1 MYDNCSFLIHCI
13 HYNLT
18 LLGDWRLKDNVK
30 TQLVSFKDAHS
41 AADWYVVQLT
51 KPSVQY
57 SGNSKSTFQNNGQ
70 SCSTSDFYMF
80 NLFSVVGEK
89 ILNRRGLNSIGTLWF
104 VALYKDFGLS
114 PSDYRLNQIH
124 WLSYSEHFT
133 LIAITANESVNC
145 KNHIWTQFHY
155 INKHTHVDIKRWAIV

>member
-18 LLGDWRLKDNVK
+18 LLK

-70 SCSTSDFYMF
+70 SCSTSEISTCLVFFQLLVRKYWTEEDWTALG
-80 NLFSVVGEK
+80 LFGLWLCIK
-89 ILNRRGLNSIGTLWF
+89 ILAYHPQTTDLIRFTDCPTASTSHWSQLQQMKVSTAKITYEPSSTTSTNTLTW
-104 VALYKDFGLS
+104 
-114 PSDYRLNQIH
+114 I
-124 WLSYSEHFT
+124 
-133 LIAITANESVNC
+133 
-145 KNHIWTQFHY
+145 
-155 INKHTHVDIKRWAIV
+155 